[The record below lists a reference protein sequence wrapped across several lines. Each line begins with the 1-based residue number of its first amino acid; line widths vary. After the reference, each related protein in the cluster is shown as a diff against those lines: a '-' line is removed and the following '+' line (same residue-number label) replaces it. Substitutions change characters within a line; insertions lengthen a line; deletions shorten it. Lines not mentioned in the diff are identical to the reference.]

1 MTRDIMQKI
10 VPFLWFDGKAEEAT
24 EFYVAT
30 FPNSKVVAVNRAGP
44 SGPVISTTF
53 ELDGQLF
60 YALNGGPQY
69 HFTPALS
76 LFVNCETQEEVD
88 SLWDKLLAG
97 GGVPNRCG
105 WLADRYGL
113 SWQVIPRVL
122 GRLLSDPD
130 PARAHRAMQ
139 AMLQMTKID
148 IAGLQRAA
156 DQT

>member
-1 MTRDIMQKI
+1 MQKI

>member
-1 MTRDIMQKI
+1 MQKI

-24 EFYVAT
+24 QFYVAT

-53 ELDGQLF
+53 ELDGQSF

-69 HFTPALS
+69 HFTPAIS
-76 LFVNCETQEEVD
+76 LFVNCETQAEVD

-113 SWQVIPRVL
+113 SWQVIPKIL
-122 GRLLSDPD
+122 GRLLSDSD
-130 PARAHRAMQ
+130 PARAQRAMQ

-148 IAGLQRAA
+148 IAELQRAA
-156 DQT
+156 DQV